1 VTRRAFTLLE
11 SIVALTILAMVAGAC
26 LELRANA
33 LANTRTL
40 AGKQEDARFAH
51 TLFDL
56 ALAGFLP
63 SPQRLDPEDPES
75 ARVWTGTRD
84 GRDYRILKERVVV
97 TNPVRA
103 SVTETVA
110 GVYPQNAALYRYT
123 LEVGG
128 ETYTM
133 EWAQ

>member
-1 VTRRAFTLLE
+1 MPRRAFTLLE

-26 LELRANA
+26 LDLRASA

-40 AGKQEDARFAH
+40 AGKQEDARVAL

-63 SPQRLDPEDPES
+63 APTRLDPEDPES

-84 GRDYRILKERVVV
+84 GRDYRILKERIVVR
-97 TNPVRA
+97 NPVRD
-103 SVTETVA
+103 SVTESAAVA
-110 GVYPQNAALYRYT
+110 YPQNAALYRYT
-123 LEVGG
+123 LELDG
-128 ETYTM
+128 ETFTM